1 MSWDQSDDDDFDE
14 DKNYFSGEDSD
25 ARRFMGNVTPTSSPG
40 LNTSGLL
47 VLELALGQFPLP
59 WHCAQQNT
67 VSSAA
72 SVG

>member
-40 LNTSGLL
+40 LNTSFGDTNIRSLL
-47 VLELALGQFPLP
+47 NPNE
-59 WHCAQQNT
+59 N
-67 VSSAA
+67 S
-72 SVG
+72 